1 MSIASTETAQPNST
15 ATTAELAKEA
25 RLAIE
30 TLLRMRR
37 DPNGPFQQHRDWQ
50 FIGLGTRKIRWNKD
64 RALVSLW
71 NHKRQPASEVET
83 FSASGSPRH

>member
-1 MSIASTETAQPNST
+1 MEIAST

-64 RALVSLW
+64 RALESLW
-71 NHKRQPASEVET
+71 NHKRQPAAEVET
-83 FSASGSPRH
+83 FSRNGSPRH